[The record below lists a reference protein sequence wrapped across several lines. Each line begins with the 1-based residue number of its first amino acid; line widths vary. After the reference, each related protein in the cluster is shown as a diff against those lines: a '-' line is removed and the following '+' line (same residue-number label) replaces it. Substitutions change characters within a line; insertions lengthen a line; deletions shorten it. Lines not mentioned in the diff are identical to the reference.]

1 MGTSRPLVLVLVDS
15 TLIEIVNQTL
25 AQLSATQQDSF
36 TWILFLDLIRG
47 TQQDSSIFFY
57 PFYQKIEFLWKFFC
71 YVYLLNVAQSVVHIA
86 IISVY

>member
-47 TQQDSSIFFY
+47 TQQDSSIFFTL
-57 PFYQKIEFLWKFFC
+57 FIRK
-71 YVYLLNVAQSVVHIA
+71 
-86 IISVY
+86 

>member
-47 TQQDSSIFFY
+47 AQQDSSIFFTL
-57 PFYQKIEFLWKFFC
+57 FIRK
-71 YVYLLNVAQSVVHIA
+71 
-86 IISVY
+86 